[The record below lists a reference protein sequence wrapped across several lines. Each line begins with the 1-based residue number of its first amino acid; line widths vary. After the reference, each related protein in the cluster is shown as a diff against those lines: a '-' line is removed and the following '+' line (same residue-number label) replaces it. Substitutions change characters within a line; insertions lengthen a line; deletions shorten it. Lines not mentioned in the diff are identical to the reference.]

1 MTSSYFESKGRS
13 LDKPEDISKWNY
25 DEEAGW
31 GIVKNVNEQIDD
43 YIEKDK
49 RTADQLVQQYN
60 EIFKNQE
67 ERGPVQLLQL
77 TKQGIDTFNQV
88 KAFTKF
94 QQELAGYSKDVSLDE
109 DKIPTIIKGGENWR
123 QTLLNSDKD
132 INAQNIAEA
141 QNVALETEAQRIASE
156 ALKNGDINTAVEAS
170 NFNEVERAFNREGG
184 RVMQLYPT
192 YRKQS
197 ELGMPVDITR
207 NDEWTGP
214 TDKPIWKTYTDA
226 VNARDEVSRRFIDS
240 VIDGYF
246 LFKHKDVTG
255 GRLGKW
261 KRDIL
266 APLLQQRDLRTL
278 AHLNAVGDATAI
290 KLEENRQSQLWDGI
304 KNDPTWLE
312 KAIHISSA
320 SYGGDYSKGRGE
332 VYGQLAAGLRTG
344 VLEPDQVRNALSHP
358 MKVRGQRKL
367 VTPEQY
373 WERESDELKK
383 IIFEIEKERV
393 NTAIEQTDAKNK
405 AVGEKL
411 AEEFYA
417 GKDQSIEALLKVRE
431 NYSNI
436 TGITDPS
443 QFPQSIKNLKYA
455 GLKDDLQIERDLG
468 RKWDKGLNISRTEVL
483 EILDPDKRKK
493 WIPKIGKGSI
503 QQTLLNEND
512 GAIRAIVNQ
521 KTGLK
526 IGTDDTGNQEWQ
538 YYYRLAQSKFRNSIN
553 NAILINP
560 DDLKG
565 ASKEGLT
572 AVSNALGIPLYEG
585 YEAQKGIDD
594 TVHSNAV
601 KASELL
607 KKNDKLLSSKEYL
620 PGEAPALNSAVDY
633 LNNKEGS
640 ENVPLYFRKLAKNIN
655 RLPNGRL
662 ASPHA
667 LMLYRLEATGMLDE
681 GEAKKMTLPEEENL
695 SRRGQKL
702 VLLKPNASKTLRA
715 LTDEDARDALWLLKT
730 VADQKAINNGGYDA
744 VQNKEG
750 EYTELEKPLTEHT
763 VGEVLGL
770 IQQDYNNFGNFG
782 ITASG
787 LVELVQDAKINLN
800 SPFDKKTQNF
810 LILARLRQKANRSNE
825 YSSIYNQYRRLVN
838 IEPELQKRF
847 TQEVGELPQ
856 YLQLET
862 LLPAVAKALVE
873 QSTTK

>member
-31 GIVKNVNEQIDD
+31 GIVKNVNAQIDD

-49 RTADQLVQQYN
+49 RAADQLIQQYN
-60 EIFKNQE
+60 QLFKNQD
-67 ERGPVQLLQL
+67 ERGPLQLLQL
-77 TKQGIDTFNQV
+77 TKQGIDTFNEV
-88 KAFTKF
+88 KAFTNF
-94 QQELAGYSKDVSLDE
+94 QQELAGYSKDISIDE
-109 DKIPTIIKGGENWR
+109 SKIPTIIKGGENWR

-132 INAQNIAEA
+132 IRQQENVDLQNL
-141 QNVALETEAQRIASE
+141 ALETEAQRIASE

-170 NFNEVERAFNREGG
+170 NFNETERAFNREGG
-184 RVMQLYPT
+184 KVIQLYPT

-197 ELGMPVDITR
+197 ELGMLVDITQ
-207 NDEWTGP
+207 NPNWTGP
-214 TDKPIWKTYTDA
+214 TDKPIWKTYADVVGA
-226 VNARDEVSRRFIDS
+226 GDEESRRYIDS

-266 APLLQQRDLRTL
+266 APLLEQRDIRTL
-278 AHLNAVGDATAI
+278 AHLNAVGDATAV
-290 KLEENRQSQLWDGI
+290 KLEENRQKQLWDGI
-304 KNDPTWLE
+304 KNDPTWLS
-312 KAIHISSA
+312 KAINISAA
-320 SYGGDYSKGRGE
+320 SYGGDYAKGRGE
-332 VYGQLAAGLRTG
+332 VFGQLATGLKTG
-344 VLEPDQVRNALSHP
+344 VLEPDQVRNALSNP
-358 MKVRGQRKL
+358 MQVRGQTKL
-367 VTPEQY
+367 ITPEKY
-373 WERESDELKK
+373 WETDSNALKK
-383 IIFEIEKERV
+383 IIFEVEKERV
-393 NTAIEQTDAKNK
+393 NTAIEQADAKNK
-405 AVGEKL
+405 AAGEKL
-411 AEEFYA
+411 AEEYNA
-417 GKDQSIEALLKVRE
+417 GEDQSIEAVLKVRE

-436 TGITDPS
+436 TGITDPRL
-443 QFPQSIKNLKYA
+443 FPQSIKNLTYA
-455 GLKDDLQIERDLG
+455 GLKDDIQIESELD
-468 RKWDKGLNISRTEVL
+468 RKWARGLDITRKEVL
-483 EILDPDKRKK
+483 EILDPDKREK
-493 WIPKIGKGSI
+493 WISRIGKGGV
-503 QQTLLNEND
+503 QQTLLKDND

-521 KTGLK
+521 KTGQS
-526 IGTDDTGNQEWQ
+526 IGATDVGNQEWQ
-538 YYYRLAQSKFRNSIN
+538 YYYSLAKSKFRNSIN
-553 NAILINP
+553 NAILVNP
-560 DDLKG
+560 DDLAG

-572 AVSNALGIPLYEG
+572 AVSNALGVDLFEG

-594 TVHSNAV
+594 TVHGNAT

-607 KKNDKLLSSKEYL
+607 KKNDKLLSSKEHL
-620 PGEAPALNSAVDY
+620 PGEAPALNAAVDY

-681 GEAKKMTLPEEENL
+681 GEAKKMILPEEENL
-695 SRRGQKL
+695 SKRGQKL

-715 LTDEDARDALWLLKT
+715 LTDEDAKDALWLLKT
-730 VADQKAINNGGYDA
+730 VADQEAIDNGGYDA
-744 VQNKEG
+744 IQNKEG

-782 ITASG
+782 ITSIG
-787 LVELVQDAKINLN
+787 LVELIQDAKINLN
-800 SPFDKKTQNF
+800 SPFDKKTQDF

-838 IEPELQKRF
+838 IEPELQERF